1 MAATPRKTAAS
12 SRKPRTAARAAS
24 RPATN
29 RRVVDE
35 LEEQDVDEVEVSAA
49 DAQEIEAEG
58 HYVTATLCGED
69 VQIIPPSVWRSS
81 WQRMLNQ
88 GDFDGF
94 AKQVFH
100 PDDYDFYLEVDPTI
114 VEFVEFAQEAASSV
128 GESLGNSR
136 GPAPSSRRTRR
147 R

>member
-1 MAATPRKTAAS
+1 MATEPRKTT

-24 RPATN
+24 RPATT
-29 RRVVDE
+29 RAAEPEEFDE
-35 LEEQDVDEVEVSAA
+35 PDMSAA
-49 DAQEIEAEG
+49 EAQEIEAEG
-58 HYVTATLCGED
+58 HYVTAELCGEE
-69 VQIIPPSVWRSS
+69 VQIIPASVWRSS

-100 PDDYDFYLEVDPTI
+100 PDDYDFYLEADPTI
-114 VEFVEFAQEAASSV
+114 VEFMEFTQAAAARV
-128 GESLGNSR
+128 GESLGKSH